1 MNKYFSFAIVV
12 FLMAV
17 PLVLI
22 SCGKDN
28 ILDDVEELQPELKVW
43 TEPYHV
49 EGSAIDEVKN
59 YMDFSMKDMALYR
72 RRRKLNPF
80 NSLTKQA
87 TVMRASYIAFTLQM
101 GNCIR

>member
-1 MNKYFSFAIVV
+1 MNMNKYFSFAIVV

-17 PLVLI
+17 PLVLT

-49 EGSAIDEVKN
+49 VPA
-59 YMDFSMKDMALYR
+59 
-72 RRRKLNPF
+72 
-80 NSLTKQA
+80 A
-87 TVMRASYIAFTLQM
+87 TLLSEIILKKPILPVLLA
-101 GNCIR
+101 

>member
-1 MNKYFSFAIVV
+1 MNVNKYFSFAIVV

-17 PLVLI
+17 PLVLT

-49 EGSAIDEVKN
+49 YCLVVLSHHQVLGFVGGFLYPCIMDICKRVYKSTCIGV
-59 YMDFSMKDMALYR
+59 YMYTCGHEYMWALDD
-72 RRRKLNPF
+72 
-80 NSLTKQA
+80 
-87 TVMRASYIAFTLQM
+87 
-101 GNCIR
+101 

>member
-1 MNKYFSFAIVV
+1 MNMNKYFSFAIVV

-17 PLVLI
+17 PLVLT

-49 EGSAIDEVKN
+49 ESSTID
-59 YMDFSMKDMALYR
+59 
-72 RRRKLNPF
+72 
-80 NSLTKQA
+80 
-87 TVMRASYIAFTLQM
+87 
-101 GNCIR
+101 

>member
-1 MNKYFSFAIVV
+1 MNVNKYFSFAIVV

-59 YMDFSMKDMALYR
+59 YMDFSMKRYGLVSETTKAE
-72 RRRKLNPF
+72 
-80 NSLTKQA
+80 SIQLTYK
-87 TVMRASYIAFTLQM
+87 T
-101 GNCIR
+101 GNGNEGFSVSIR